1 MGTLA
6 SELRP
11 IAREMANVPRVY
23 ADANIPA
30 GAVTVMRRDLHWDVL
45 FVVEDDTLRRA
56 SDASHFSRAI
66 ELGRTLITLD
76 RDFLDDGRFPPA
88 LGPGVIV
95 CVVTDERTLI
105 KLLRHVDREVL
116 GPAANE
122 RCSIVGR
129 KLALTSDVLLGP
141 SRPRT

>member
-11 IAREMANVPRVY
+11 LARDMANVPRVY

-30 GAVTVMRRDLHWDVL
+30 GAVSFMRRDLHWDVL
-45 FVVEDDTLRRA
+45 FVVEDNHLRRA
-56 SDASHFSRAI
+56 SDASHFARAI
-66 ELGRTLITLD
+66 DLGRTLITLD

-95 CVVTDERTLI
+95 CVVTEERTLL
-105 KLLRHVDREVL
+105 KLLRHIDREIL
-116 GPAANE
+116 GAAINA
-122 RCSIVGR
+122 RCTIAGR
-129 KLALTSDVLLGP
+129 KLALTSDVI
-141 SRPRT
+141 

>member
-11 IAREMANVPRVY
+11 LARDMANVPRVY

-30 GAVTVMRRDLHWDVL
+30 GAVSFMRRDLHWDVL
-45 FVVEDDTLRRA
+45 FVVEDHHLRRA
-56 SDASHFSRAI
+56 SDAFHFARAI
-66 ELGRTLITLD
+66 DLGRTLITLD

-95 CVVTDERTLI
+95 CVVTEERTLL
-105 KLLRHVDREVL
+105 KLLRHIDREIL
-116 GPAANE
+116 GAAINA
-122 RCSIVGR
+122 RCTIAGR
-129 KLALTSDVLLGP
+129 KLALTSDVI
-141 SRPRT
+141 